1 MRHFIISVQENALLI
16 CNAESGA
23 SGRGNEIVDK
33 RNWISLSNDSMKLSI
48 VKVKE
53 DKEYKEDVV
62 CDGIL
67 GVYTLSNGAHATE
80 N

>member
-1 MRHFIISVQENALLI
+1 
-16 CNAESGA
+16 
-23 SGRGNEIVDK
+23 
-33 RNWISLSNDSMKLSI
+33 MKLSI

-67 GVYTLSNGAHATE
+67 GVYTLSNGAYIT
-80 N
+80 